1 MTILNPDEL
10 DGLEG
15 RIAQHVELN
24 AFDSRAVHI
33 VAQLIERVRQTQVI
47 LAEEGPVA
55 AKESGEPIEHPA
67 VKVERMASAEIRG
80 WVKERPDLF
89 GQRSHPSTE
98 GSSSKGDKFGGF
110 KLVK

>member
-1 MTILNPDEL
+1 MTLEDLESGL
-10 DGLEG
+10 ADG
-15 RIAQHVELN
+15 RELN
-24 AFDSRAVHI
+24 EFDARAVKI
-33 VAQLIERVRQTQVI
+33 VAQLIDRVREARAI
-47 LAEEGPVA
+47 IADEGPVA

-89 GQRSHPSTE
+89 GQRSHAATE
-98 GSSSKGDKFGGF
+98 DSVPKGDKFGGF

>member
-1 MTILNPDEL
+1 MDIEDLEKAL
-10 DGLEG
+10 GGDGDLSE
-15 RIAQHVELN
+15 
-24 AFDSRAVHI
+24 FDARAVAI
-33 VAQLIERVRQTQVI
+33 VAQLIGRVREAREI
-47 LAEEGPVA
+47 IAAEGPLA

-89 GQRSHPSTE
+89 GQRS
-98 GSSSKGDKFGGF
+98 GSAGTDSASKVDKFGGF

>member
-1 MTILNPDEL
+1 MTLDEL
-10 DGLEG
+10 EAGLADG
-15 RIAQHVELN
+15 RELN
-24 AFDSRAVHI
+24 EFDARAIKI
-33 VAQLIERVRQTQVI
+33 VAQLIDRVREARMI
-47 LAEEGPVA
+47 IAEEGPVA

-89 GQRSHPSTE
+89 GQRSHASTDDS
-98 GSSSKGDKFGGF
+98 GPKGDKFGGF

>member
-1 MTILNPDEL
+1 MTLDEL
-10 DGLEG
+10 EEGLADG
-15 RIAQHVELN
+15 RELN
-24 AFDSRAVHI
+24 EFDARAVSI
-33 VAQLIERVRQTQVI
+33 VSQLIGRVREAREI
-47 LAEEGPVA
+47 IAAEGAVA

-89 GQRSHPSTE
+89 GQRSHASGE
-98 GSSSKGDKFGGF
+98 DSSPKGDKFGGF

>member
-1 MTILNPDEL
+1 MNLDDVEKALAGDRALNE
-10 DGLEG
+10 
-15 RIAQHVELN
+15 
-24 AFDSRAVHI
+24 FDARAVQI
-33 VAQLIERVRQTQVI
+33 VSQLIARVRQARLI
-47 LAEEGPVA
+47 IAAEGPVA

-89 GQRSHPSTE
+89 GQRSRGEKREDKPKS
-98 GSSSKGDKFGGF
+98 DKFGGF